1 MIKRATLSLIIDKD
15 NILFNLPLDEE
26 RYQMTLEVKY
36 GLWHALVSLRH
47 RLTVALGMRI
57 G

>member
-15 NILFNLPLDEE
+15 NILFNLPLNEE

-36 GLWHALVSLRH
+36 GLWHAFLSLQH
-47 RLTVALGMRI
+47 RLTVAPGMRI